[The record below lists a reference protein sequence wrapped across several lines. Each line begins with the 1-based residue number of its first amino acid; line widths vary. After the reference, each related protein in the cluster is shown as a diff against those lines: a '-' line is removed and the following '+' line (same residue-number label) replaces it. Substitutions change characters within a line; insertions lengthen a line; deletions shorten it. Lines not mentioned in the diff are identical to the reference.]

1 MDKFP
6 GISPSNEDQTR
17 LKKNDLDEEMFNMD
31 VQLKSEKLYDYSAM
45 TSESYEAF
53 HGWHMDNWYVS
64 EPVMAELPEQDED
77 LALDLSLISEIA
89 GEDSGHVLFSIY
101 QFIVAET
108 VQTSAVA
115 ATVFLPY
122 SCCKK
127 HLSKQSF
134 LGKQFIDGSVI
145 TKAA

>member
-1 MDKFP
+1 MDKFL
-6 GISPSNEDQTR
+6 GISPLSEDETR

-31 VQLKSEKLYDYSAM
+31 VQFKSEKLCDYSAM
-45 TSESYEAF
+45 TSVSQEAF
-53 HGWHMDNWYVS
+53 HGWHLDNWYVS
-64 EPVMAELPEQDED
+64 EPVMAGLPEQGEE
-77 LALDLSLISEIA
+77 LALDLSMITEIA
-89 GEDSGHVLFSIY
+89 GEDTGHVLFSIY

-108 VQTSAVA
+108 VQNSAVA

-127 HLSKQSF
+127 HLSKQPF